1 MIVYNIYIN
10 TYICYIYIIYT
21 YSSPYLRNIDRRGSA
36 PSKPAAASALLP
48 LFHGPTREAAAE
60 AAAAV
65 LASRP
70 SAADLAAPKKR
81 LGPWYTRLSGTQEL
95 REVLDRLEDEVRLVL
110 HE

>member
-1 MIVYNIYIN
+1 
-10 TYICYIYIIYT
+10 
-21 YSSPYLRNIDRRGSA
+21 
-36 PSKPAAASALLP
+36 
-48 LFHGPTREAAAE
+48 
-60 AAAAV
+60 V